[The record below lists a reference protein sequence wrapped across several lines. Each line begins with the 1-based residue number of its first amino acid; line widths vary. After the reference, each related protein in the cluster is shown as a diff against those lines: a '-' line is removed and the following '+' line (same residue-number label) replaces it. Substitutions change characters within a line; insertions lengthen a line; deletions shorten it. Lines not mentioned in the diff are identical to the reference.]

1 MEKKVF
7 IIFCLVFIFYSGY
20 VFALDS
26 VELKSGKIVEGK
38 IVENTKEKVKIEV
51 SGLTATYYKDDIKS
65 IYQESEG
72 DEFSLKFST
81 DANETNE
88 MVLPVVTDS
97 NKWEESIEINR
108 HLAGLIGKEDENFEV
123 LDVEESPDV
132 GALREISMNLGF
144 GLMMQSM
151 AEVTRELQSKGK
163 ALDEIASFME
173 NNQDAIQAAAL
184 CVNKE
189 TIKGWIAEQ
198 EEIMARNLEWQGK
211 TLRISGDGSIETIT
225 PISENIVKIVD
236 SCQ

>member
-1 MEKKVF
+1 
-7 IIFCLVFIFYSGY
+7 
-20 VFALDS
+20 
-26 VELKSGKIVEGK
+26 
-38 IVENTKEKVKIEV
+38 
-51 SGLTATYYKDDIKS
+51 
-65 IYQESEG
+65 
-72 DEFSLKFST
+72 
-81 DANETNE
+81 